1 MEFPNLGEHL
11 WTKVGR
17 NLQIPKRFMEQATAL
32 PFESLPGHCGI
43 KSNKRCQDFM
53 RTESLSSLL
62 LFYLLHSKFVTR
74 NKKHSDIFGLV
85 NNSTK
90 TLYVEQDQFN

>member
-1 MEFPNLGEHL
+1 
-11 WTKVGR
+11 
-17 NLQIPKRFMEQATAL
+17 
-32 PFESLPGHCGI
+32 
-43 KSNKRCQDFM
+43 M

-74 NKKHSDIFGLV
+74 NKKHSAIFGLV